1 VVHAVAPGRVGGLES
16 VVQALAIGQ
25 HSNGCRVS
33 ICSVV
38 SPGDEDL
45 PLHQALVAGGVSV
58 MPVVIRGRHYL
69 QELRQ
74 VTNVLQQVA
83 PDIVHTHGYRSDLIA
98 GRAARGQGFKT
109 VSTVHGYTGGDWKNR
124 LYEKLQSRSFR
135 RFDAV
140 VAVSRPLV
148 ARLTEQGVPRER
160 IHLIPNGW
168 GASTPALDRAE
179 ARRILGIPPDEFVVG
194 WVGRLSREKGADVLL
209 DAVPMISGSAAV
221 SFLGEGR
228 ESGRLRAQVEALG
241 ISNRVRWHGTIPD
254 ANRLYRAFDVFAMSS
269 RTEGTPIALFE
280 AMAAAVPIVATAVG
294 GVPDVVR
301 DQEAI
306 LVPAESPGEL
316 AQAIVSLRDNPGR
329 RKALTEAAAARLDDA
344 YALPAWV
351 ARYAGLYG
359 SLLVSR

>member
-1 VVHAVAPGRVGGLES
+1 VHAVAPGRVGGLES
-16 VVQALAIGQ
+16 VVQSLAIGQ

-33 ICSVV
+33 VCSVV
-38 SPGDEDL
+38 SPGEEDL
-45 PLHQALVAGGVSV
+45 PLHQALVAGGVPV
-58 MPVVIRGRHYL
+58 TPVVIPGRQYL
-69 QELRQ
+69 RELRQ
-74 VTNVLQQVA
+74 IAEVLRRAA

-98 GRAARGQGFKT
+98 GRAARSQGVKT
-109 VSTVHGYTGGDWKNR
+109 VSTVHGFTGGDWKNR
-124 LYEKLQSRSFR
+124 LYERLQSRSFR

-148 ARLTEQGVPRER
+148 ARLAGHGVPRER

-168 GASTPALDRAE
+168 GGSAPAFDRTE
-179 ARRILGIPPDEFVVG
+179 ARRVLGIPPDEFVVG

-209 DAVPMISGSAAV
+209 DALPMISGSA
-221 SFLGEGR
+221 SLSILGEGR
-228 ESGRLRAQVEALG
+228 ESDRLRTQAESLR
-241 ISNRVRWHGTIPD
+241 ISNRIRWHGTIPG
-254 ANRLYRAFDVFAMSS
+254 ANRLYRAFDVFALSS

-280 AMAAAVPIVATAVG
+280 AMAAGVPIVATAVG
-294 GVPDVVR
+294 GVPDVVG
-301 DQEAI
+301 DQEAR

-316 AQAIVSLRDNPGR
+316 AQAIVGLRENPGR
-329 RKALTEAAAARLDDA
+329 RKALTDAATARLADA